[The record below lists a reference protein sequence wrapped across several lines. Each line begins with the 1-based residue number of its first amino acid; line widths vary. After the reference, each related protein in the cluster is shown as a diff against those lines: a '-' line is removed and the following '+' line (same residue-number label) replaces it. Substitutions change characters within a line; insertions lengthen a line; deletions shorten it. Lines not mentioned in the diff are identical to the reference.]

1 MSHICGLFQNYL
13 NILGGRLGRAVNLVM
28 LARSSYMKVKE
39 KMWEGRGRPRK
50 FRPGEAVEWRL
61 RAPDNLLMEL
71 RICARVGKRSVNDE
85 IIARLLLSFNYQP
98 GLPVI
103 KTAEAEKLISL
114 AVKFEE
120 WLGQLLDTGEAEHE
134 EIKATK
140 TQSEQLWMWRDGER
154 ILLPGKT
161 TGYSM
166 RIPENLAEEIRVMAR
181 VHKRSLNDEM
191 LTRLMNTLGYFTGRI
206 LDQNEDTQ
214 ALKVLCM
221 EFEVFLKDRISE
233 AEKGE
238 LPWDKDSH
246 L

>member
-1 MSHICGLFQNYL
+1 
-13 NILGGRLGRAVNLVM
+13 
-28 LARSSYMKVKE
+28 MKVKE

-85 IIARLLLSFNYQP
+85 IIARLLLSLNYQP
-98 GLPVI
+98 GHPVI
-103 KTAEAEKLISL
+103 KTAEAERLISL

-120 WLGQLLDTGEAEHE
+120 WLGQLLDGSGAGIDENAVQDVH
-134 EIKATK
+134 A
-140 TQSEQLWMWRDGER
+140 EQLWMWREGER
-154 ILLPGKT
+154 VLLPGKT

-166 RIPENLAEEIRVMAR
+166 RIPENLAEEIRTMAR

-191 LTRLMNTLGYFTGRI
+191 LTRLMNTLGYFTERI

-221 EFEVFLKDRISE
+221 EFEVFLKERISD
-233 AEKGE
+233 AEKSE
-238 LPWDKDSH
+238 LPWDKNSSQ
-246 L
+246 

>member
-1 MSHICGLFQNYL
+1 
-13 NILGGRLGRAVNLVM
+13 
-28 LARSSYMKVKE
+28 MKVKE

-85 IIARLLLSFNYQP
+85 IIARLLLSLNYQP
-98 GLPVI
+98 GHPVI
-103 KTAEAEKLISL
+103 KTAEAERLISL

-120 WLGQLLDTGEAEHE
+120 WLGQLLDRSGAGIDENTLQEAH
-134 EIKATK
+134 A
-140 TQSEQLWMWRDGER
+140 EQLWMWREGER
-154 ILLPGKT
+154 VLLPGKT

-166 RIPENLAEEIRVMAR
+166 RIPENLAEEIRTMAR

-191 LTRLMNTLGYFTGRI
+191 LTRLMNTLGYFTERI
-206 LDQNEDTQ
+206 LDQNEDAQ

-221 EFEVFLKDRISE
+221 EFEVFLKEKISD
-233 AEKGE
+233 AEKGD
-238 LPWDKDSH
+238 LPWDKNTPQ
-246 L
+246 

>member
-1 MSHICGLFQNYL
+1 
-13 NILGGRLGRAVNLVM
+13 
-28 LARSSYMKVKE
+28 MKVKE

-85 IIARLLLSFNYQP
+85 IIARLLLSLNYQP
-98 GLPVI
+98 GHSVI
-103 KTAEAEKLISL
+103 KTAEAERLISL

-120 WLGQLLDTGEAEHE
+120 WLGQLLDRSGAGIDENTVQDVHA
-134 EIKATK
+134 
-140 TQSEQLWMWRDGER
+140 EQLWMWREGER
-154 ILLPGKT
+154 VLLPGKT

-166 RIPENLAEEIRVMAR
+166 RIPENLAEEIRTMAR

-191 LTRLMNTLGYFTGRI
+191 LTRLMNTLGYFTERI
-206 LDQNEDTQ
+206 LDQNEDAQ

-221 EFEVFLKDRISE
+221 EFEVFLKERISD
-233 AEKGE
+233 AEKSE
-238 LPWDKDSH
+238 LPWDKNSSQ
-246 L
+246 